1 MSRAA
6 FSVCDVKRLIK
17 VAKDSGMSV
26 DKMGLIVE
34 EGRITLLPPA
44 NDGGLSAIGSGAGYW
59 DDDGPVK

>member
-1 MSRAA
+1 
-6 FSVCDVKRLIK
+6 
-17 VAKDSGMSV
+17 MSV